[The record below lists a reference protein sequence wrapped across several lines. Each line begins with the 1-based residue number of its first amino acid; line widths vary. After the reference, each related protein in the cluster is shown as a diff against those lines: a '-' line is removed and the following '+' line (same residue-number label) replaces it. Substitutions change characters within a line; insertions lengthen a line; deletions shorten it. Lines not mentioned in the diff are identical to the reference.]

1 MLNFKDW
8 KLSSQDG
15 TKATL
20 RHAKGHE
27 MTIAMKAL
35 PKIQREQIIR
45 LAQVQKFDE
54 GSPDTVQANDSD
66 SGAKPDSAAPAGGTH
81 ITINAAA
88 PPAPTVAPAQNA
100 AAHYA
105 AEPVNVVAPQVP
117 SAVKNLGA
125 NGTMNPAAVAQ
136 NTQEAVKGQQAID
149 TAKTAAAVPVEQG
162 YLSGVA
168 ENQKVAQDLFNQM
181 SSHVND
187 FNQYIQTNPI
197 NPNAYVENM
206 GAGKKVLSGLGLIL
220 GGLGAGQLGSTD
232 NSALRFLNS
241 QIDRDIAGQQAR
253 TNNQR
258 TVLGAYQDL
267 YGAGVAA
274 NNLTK
279 ASLLDLYTH
288 KAQLIADKLGTP
300 QSRVAAQQLGAN
312 AALEKSKLL
321 QEAAV
326 NLSSLPGTKGTS
338 SEESAMHTPR
348 AGAPGTGKGGGDN
361 GGLTTQE
368 LEAMHRQQVGAQLA
382 GVSRKSPAEESITS
396 VPIEPILHKGA
407 ESLYRGLQYTP
418 KARDQMG
425 EITRQFTQA
434 QQADKQLAQVNNIF
448 GSLMKG
454 AQKGGAFGRL
464 YRTGGHALGALGSII
479 GGERG
484 AAVGEGSIAAMGTET
499 NRLYESNKTSLFGAI
514 SSALKGTNVGDG
526 SIHDVV
532 NKNAPEYGDGPES
545 LQKKH
550 DNIVDFIRSHVDT
563 SLLKTWHLTDQ

>member
-1 MLNFKDW
+1 
-8 KLSSQDG
+8 
-15 TKATL
+15 
-20 RHAKGHE
+20 
-27 MTIAMKAL
+27 
-35 PKIQREQIIR
+35 
-45 LAQVQKFDE
+45 
-54 GSPDTVQANDSD
+54 
-66 SGAKPDSAAPAGGTH
+66 
-81 ITINAAA
+81 
-88 PPAPTVAPAQNA
+88 
-100 AAHYA
+100 
-105 AEPVNVVAPQVP
+105 
-117 SAVKNLGA
+117 
-125 NGTMNPAAVAQ
+125 
-136 NTQEAVKGQQAID
+136 
-149 TAKTAAAVPVEQG
+149 
-162 YLSGVA
+162 
-168 ENQKVAQDLFNQM
+168 
-181 SSHVND
+181 
-187 FNQYIQTNPI
+187 
-197 NPNAYVENM
+197 
-206 GAGKKVLSGLGLIL
+206 
-220 GGLGAGQLGSTD
+220 
-232 NSALRFLNS
+232 
-241 QIDRDIAGQQAR
+241 
-253 TNNQR
+253 
-258 TVLGAYQDL
+258 
-267 YGAGVAA
+267 
-274 NNLTK
+274 
-279 ASLLDLYTH
+279 
-288 KAQLIADKLGTP
+288 
-300 QSRVAAQQLGAN
+300 
-312 AALEKSKLL
+312 
-321 QEAAV
+321 
-326 NLSSLPGTKGTS
+326 
-338 SEESAMHTPR
+338 MHTPR